1 MNTWAPLYQS
11 FPFFREKLEFPI
23 FILKMLK
30 VLTVVTISKRLC
42 ISLNQ
47 IEQVYRLDL
56 VSRLP
61 FGLWA
66 G

>member
-1 MNTWAPLYQS
+1 
-11 FPFFREKLEFPI
+11 
-23 FILKMLK
+23 MLK